1 MDLGLKGRT
10 ALVTGASSGLGL
22 ATAEALAAE
31 GANVSMFARR
41 RDVLEREADRIG
53 ALAVRGD
60 VSIPSD
66 LERAVETTVKA
77 FGGIDVLVWNS
88 GGPTPGP
95 ATAVTPE
102 TLEQA
107 IEMLFMPAVRL
118 FQLCLPHLEASAGGR
133 IVAITSLAAKE
144 PTDQLALSNAIR
156 PGLTGWM
163 KTLAREL
170 GPKGITVN
178 CVAPGRIA
186 TARLDELYPG
196 GPTEADLRE
205 IPLRRWGDPR
215 EFGDVVC
222 FLASDRA
229 RYVTGQTVVV
239 DGGLQRSLFSGAPPL
254 TSPSRG
260 RRSRA
265 RRPGGARAPPRPVER
280 LPAASRQG
288 ASRRAARSRAG
299 RARSARAR
307 AASTSST
314 CSSAARTCSS
324 RSFPFIHSGATLVP
338 AKLIVPP
345 GVSDTAQ
352 RSADLREMTV
362 SQKIAARGRAPD
374 ARLQGRC
381 DGRPA

>member
-41 RDVLEREADRIG
+41 RDLLEREADRIG

-60 VSIPSD
+60 VSIPKD

-88 GGPTPGP
+88 GGPRPGP
-95 ATAVTPE
+95 ATAITPE

-107 IEMLFMPAVRL
+107 VEVLFMPAVRL
-118 FQLCLPHLEASAGGR
+118 LHLCLPHLQASEGGR

-144 PTDQLALSNAIR
+144 PTDHLALSNAVR

-170 GPKGITVN
+170 GPQGITVN

-186 TARLDELYPG
+186 TARLDELYPD
-196 GPTEADLRE
+196 GPTEADLSE

-239 DGGLQRSLFSGAPPL
+239 DGGLQRFLF
-254 TSPSRG
+254 
-260 RRSRA
+260 
-265 RRPGGARAPPRPVER
+265 
-280 LPAASRQG
+280 
-288 ASRRAARSRAG
+288 
-299 RARSARAR
+299 
-307 AASTSST
+307 
-314 CSSAARTCSS
+314 
-324 RSFPFIHSGATLVP
+324 
-338 AKLIVPP
+338 
-345 GVSDTAQ
+345 
-352 RSADLREMTV
+352 
-362 SQKIAARGRAPD
+362 
-374 ARLQGRC
+374 
-381 DGRPA
+381 

>member
-1 MDLGLKGRT
+1 VDLGLKGRT

-60 VSIPSD
+60 VTIPMD

-88 GGPTPGP
+88 GGPKPGP
-95 ATAVTPE
+95 GTSVTPE
-102 TLEQA
+102 AIEQA
-107 IEMLFMPAVRL
+107 LEVLFLPAVRL
-118 FQLCLPHLEASAGGR
+118 VHLCLPHLERSEGGR
-133 IVAITSLAAKE
+133 ILSVTSLAGKE
-144 PTDQLALSNAIR
+144 PTAHLALSNALR

-170 GPKGITVN
+170 GPQAITVN

-186 TARLDELYPG
+186 TARLDELYPD
-196 GPTEADLRE
+196 GPSESDLKE
-205 IPLRRWGDPR
+205 IPLGRWGDPR

-239 DGGLQRSLFSGAPPL
+239 DGGLQRSLF
-254 TSPSRG
+254 
-260 RRSRA
+260 
-265 RRPGGARAPPRPVER
+265 
-280 LPAASRQG
+280 
-288 ASRRAARSRAG
+288 
-299 RARSARAR
+299 
-307 AASTSST
+307 
-314 CSSAARTCSS
+314 
-324 RSFPFIHSGATLVP
+324 
-338 AKLIVPP
+338 
-345 GVSDTAQ
+345 
-352 RSADLREMTV
+352 
-362 SQKIAARGRAPD
+362 
-374 ARLQGRC
+374 
-381 DGRPA
+381 